1 MRTDVSSFELP
12 LSNAE
17 DDAYEFL
24 TNDVML
30 RDDVLD
36 DVTDDNYISNKS
48 AESCEE
54 NRLASSCKCTAASR
68 DKTGYDLLHRCGK
81 DVTQAS
87 SKAKP

>member
-1 MRTDVSSFELP
+1 MRTNAFSFELP

-17 DDAYEFL
+17 EDAYEFL

-36 DVTDDNYISNKS
+36 DVTDDDYISNKS

-54 NRLASSCKCTAASR
+54 NRLASSQHHEIRPDMTYCTGVE
-68 DKTGYDLLHRCGK
+68 TK